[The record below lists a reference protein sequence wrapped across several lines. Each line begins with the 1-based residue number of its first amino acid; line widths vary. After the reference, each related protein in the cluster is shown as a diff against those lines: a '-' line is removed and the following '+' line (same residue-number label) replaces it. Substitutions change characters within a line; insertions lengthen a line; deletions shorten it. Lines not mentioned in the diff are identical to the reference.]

1 MHRDLFSI
9 GAFTVHSYGL
19 MIAVGVL
26 AAYLFI
32 MYQAK
37 TLKINI
43 QRIDPIILW
52 ILFGGLFGAKLLYWI
67 TQIENILQSPEILLD
82 ISNGYVVY
90 GGIIGGVFA
99 GLVYC
104 KVKRL
109 SFPLYADLIIPS
121 VALAQ
126 GFGRIGCFL
135 AGCCYGMETT
145 SELGVV
151 FPVGSIAPTGVH
163 LLPTQLFS
171 SILDFMLFVVL
182 VFYAKRKK
190 AEGQVT
196 ALYLVL
202 YSVGRFALE
211 FFRGDIERGSIG
223 VLSTSQFI
231 SIFIFAAGCL
241 AFAVMQHKAK
251 ANPLP
256 QEN

>member
-1 MHRDLFSI
+1 MYKDLISI

-19 MIAVGVL
+19 MIATGVL

-32 MYQAK
+32 MYRAK
-37 TLKINI
+37 TLKIDI
-43 QRIDPIILW
+43 RKIDPIILW
-52 ILFGGLFGAKLLYWI
+52 ILFGGLFGAKFLYWI
-67 TQIENILQSPEILLD
+67 TQIESILQTPEILLD

-104 KVKRL
+104 KAKRL
-109 SFPLYADLIIPS
+109 SFPFYADLIIPS

-145 SELGVV
+145 SGLGVE
-151 FPVGSIAPTGVH
+151 FPVSSIAPTGVH